1 MQANQSASYE
11 VLERPA
17 RSAPALITD
26 PDRSFACHYNRSSFM
41 FPHGIG
47 ADDGFDVPGLASLA
61 ARLPQTDE
69 YVYWSNGP
77 VGVTSRWEQGRAE
90 KHSLQDT
97 ILNIAHNNSIVILK
111 HTEQDP
117 VLGPI
122 LRAFLA
128 EVVARTGPQM
138 GDDVLVGEALILL
151 ASPNRITS
159 YHIDAECNYL
169 VQLVGDKTLSVFD
182 PADHSL
188 ITHEELERFH
198 DGDYNGAV
206 YKPERQ
212 AEAQTY
218 DLRAGYGVH
227 IPTAAP
233 HWVQNGDNV
242 SIALSI
248 NYDLRSVNRMSR
260 IYRFNNRSRRLGVA
274 LRAPGVSAWRDK
286 LKLAAA
292 SRLIRIPVPVSTA
305 ATWTP
310 QHREEDDAAL
320 PGLDMI

>member
-1 MQANQSASYE
+1 MQASDTLPDE
-11 VLERPA
+11 LIERPA
-17 RSAPALITD
+17 PVAPGRKLITD
-26 PDRSFACHYNRSSFM
+26 PGRSFARHYNRGSFM
-41 FPHGIG
+41 FPHGIRAG
-47 ADDGFDVPGLASLA
+47 DGFDVPGLAALA

-77 VGVTSRWEQGRAE
+77 IDVTARWEQGRAE

-97 ILNIAHNNSIVILK
+97 IRNIAHNNSIVILK

-122 LRAFLA
+122 LRAFLS
-128 EVVARTGPQM
+128 EVVELSGPQM
-138 GDDVLVGEALILL
+138 RDDVVVGEALILL

-169 VQLVGDKTLSVFD
+169 VQLVGDKTLNVFD
-182 PADHSL
+182 PSDHSL

-212 AEAQTY
+212 ADAQIY
-218 DLRAGYGVH
+218 DLRAGHGVH
-227 IPTAAP
+227 IPTGAP

-248 NYDLRSVNRMSR
+248 NYDLRSVHRLSR
-260 IYRFNNRSRRLGVA
+260 LYRFNNRFRRFGG
-274 LRAPGVSAWRDK
+274 RPTAPGVSPWRDRV
-286 LKLAAA
+286 KLAAA
-292 SRLIRIPVPVSTA
+292 SRLIRIEPQAGTA
-305 ATWTP
+305 ATWAP
-310 QHREEDDAAL
+310 EI
-320 PGLDMI
+320 PI

>member
-1 MQANQSASYE
+1 MQAIYSTSNE
-11 VLERPA
+11 LLK
-17 RSAPALITD
+17 RSAGSAPTRALISD
-26 PDRSFACHYNRSSFM
+26 LDQSFARHYNRSSFM

-47 ADDGFDVPGLASLA
+47 ASDGFDVPSLASLA
-61 ARLPQTDE
+61 SRLPQTDE

-77 VGVTSRWEQGRAE
+77 VDVTARWEQGRAE

-128 EVVARTGPQM
+128 EVVAQSGPQM
-138 GDDVLVGEALILL
+138 RDDVVVGEALILL

-188 ITHEELERFH
+188 ITHKELERFH

-227 IPTAAP
+227 IPTGAP
-233 HWVQNGDNV
+233 HWVQNRDNI

-248 NYDLRSVNRMSR
+248 NYDLRSVDRMSR
-260 IYRFNNRSRRLGVA
+260 IYRFNNRFRRFGFA
-274 LRAPGVSAWRDK
+274 LKAPGVSIWRDR

-292 SRLIRIPVPVSTA
+292 SWLISVPAPASTA
-305 ATWTP
+305 TAWTP
-310 QHREEDDAAL
+310 QYWE
-320 PGLDMI
+320 

>member
-1 MQANQSASYE
+1 MNAIQPTTDQL
-11 VLERPA
+11 LERSSSLDA
-17 RSAPALITD
+17 ERALITD
-26 PDRSFACHYNRSSFM
+26 PDGSFSRHYNRASFM

-47 ADDGFDVPGLASLA
+47 AADGFDVAGLAALA
-61 ARLPQTDE
+61 ERLPQTDE

-77 VGVTSRWEQGRAE
+77 VDVTARWEQGRAE

-97 ILNIAHNNSIVILK
+97 IRHIADNNSIVILK

-117 VLGPI
+117 ILGPI
-122 LRAFLA
+122 LRAFLS
-128 EVVARTGPQM
+128 EVVDRSGPQM
-138 GDDVLVGEALILL
+138 RDDVVVGEALILL

-169 VQLVGDKTLSVFD
+169 VQLVGDKTLNVFD
-182 PADHSL
+182 PSDHSL

-198 DGDYNGAV
+198 DGDYNGAI

-212 AEAQTY
+212 DDAHIY
-218 DLRAGYGVH
+218 DLRAGHGVH
-227 IPTAAP
+227 IPTGAP

-248 NYDLRSVNRMSR
+248 NFDLRSVDQMSR
-260 IYRFNNRSRRLGVA
+260 LYRFNNRVRRFGA
-274 LRAPGVSAWRDK
+274 KPTAPGVSAWRDRV
-286 LKLAAA
+286 KLAAA
-292 SRLIRIPVPVSTA
+292 TRLIRVAPMASTA

-310 QHREEDDAAL
+310 QSRA
-320 PGLDMI
+320 

>member
-1 MQANQSASYE
+1 MQAIDSPPNE
-11 VLERPA
+11 LLEDPV
-17 RSAPALITD
+17 RSGSGRALIVD
-26 PDRSFACHYNRSSFM
+26 PDGAFARHYNRSSFM

-47 ADDGFDVPGLASLA
+47 SGDGFDIPGLAALA
-61 ARLPQTDE
+61 ERLPQTDE

-77 VGVTSRWEQGRAE
+77 VDVTARWEQGRAE

-97 ILNIAHNNSIVILK
+97 IRNIAHNNSIVILK

-122 LRAFLA
+122 LRAFLS
-128 EVVARTGPQM
+128 EVVDLSGPQM
-138 GDDVLVGEALILL
+138 GEDVAVGEALILL

-159 YHIDAECNYL
+159 YHIDAESNYL
-169 VQLVGDKTLSVFD
+169 VQLVGDKTLNVFD
-182 PADHSL
+182 PSDHTL

-212 AEAQTY
+212 ADAHVY
-218 DLRAGYGVH
+218 DLRAGHGVH
-227 IPTAAP
+227 IPTGAP

-248 NYDLRSVNRMSR
+248 NYDLRSVDRMSR
-260 IYRFNNRSRRLGVA
+260 LYRFNNRFRRFGA
-274 LRAPGVSAWRDK
+274 RPTAPGVSTWRDRV
-286 LKLAAA
+286 KLAAA
-292 SRLIRIPVPVSTA
+292 SRLLRIEPQAGTA

-310 QHREEDDAAL
+310 GRGA
-320 PGLDMI
+320 